1 MGSGNVGQGGRLE
14 TAELLNRGRR
24 RRFNSR
30 GQAANDRRRNAV
42 WNSVQVRNGE
52 KCTRRT
58 EESKCIV
65 FLLWILNLLLW
76 FPKLW
81 RPRFEC
87 FCSRTLESHSANQV
101 SFVLEEEGFN
111 SGWFLFFMWSAP
123 SGEVSAEQLAAKSV
137 QSRWATGV
145 DVS

>member
-1 MGSGNVGQGGRLE
+1 MGQGGRLE

-52 KCTRRT
+52 KCTRT

-65 FLLWILNLLLW
+65 GALTS
-76 FPKLW
+76 
-81 RPRFEC
+81 C
-87 FCSRTLESHSANQV
+87 FDSQNCEDQDLS
-101 SFVLEEEGFN
+101 
-111 SGWFLFFMWSAP
+111 
-123 SGEVSAEQLAAKSV
+123 VSAAEL
-137 QSRWATGV
+137 
-145 DVS
+145 